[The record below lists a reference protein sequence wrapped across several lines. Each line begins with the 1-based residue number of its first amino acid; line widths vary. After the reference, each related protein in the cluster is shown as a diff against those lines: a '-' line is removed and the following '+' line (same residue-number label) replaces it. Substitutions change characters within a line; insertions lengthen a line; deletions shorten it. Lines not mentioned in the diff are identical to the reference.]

1 MSHSKQKKAQ
11 PNHQPPP
18 LILPS
23 ALFYHQI
30 VRGLHPTDR
39 ALILPSA
46 PFYHQIVRSIL
57 PAVSIQHIVRGLS
70 FYQAL
75 HSTTSRLHSF
85 SHTENPSRRHRSGL
99 PGKQERPSRRRHE
112 AQSSRHELPPE
123 VPQGTLHGPV
133 LRLLRSHVRRAVDG
147 APSRSART
155 TRCRS
160 CAVPYKG
167 REGKVVQVYR
177 RRRRWVIHVER
188 ITREKVNGS
197 VPR

>member
-23 ALFYHQI
+23 APFYHQI

-57 PAVSIQHIVRGLS
+57 PAASIQQIVRGLS
-70 FYQAL
+70 FYRAL
-75 HSTTSRLHSF
+75 HSTTGRLHSF

-123 VPQGTLHGPV
+123 VPQGALHGPV
-133 LRLLRSHVRRAVDG
+133 LRPLRSHVRAGCR
-147 APSRSART
+147 RSSIPIRKDDEVQVVRGT
-155 TRCRS
+155 
-160 CAVPYKG
+160 YKG
-167 REGKVVQVYR
+167 REGKVVQVY
-177 RRRRWVIHVER
+177 RRRWVIHVER

-197 VPR
+197 VPG